1 MSGFSL
7 DWLRR
12 REPYD
17 VAARDRELARAFAAT
32 LTRSSSCPVRVL
44 DLASGTGASFRA
56 LAPAVG
62 IDQHWLLADYDIELA
77 AVHAEETA
85 HWARTAGWST
95 NIEQVDTGT
104 RVEVRAGTR
113 SWVAEA
119 CIVDV
124 HDLDAL
130 AFAQFDGVTTSAFL
144 DLVSEPWLD
153 GFARRLAYAR
163 RPLLAMLS
171 VDGRRDWQP
180 NLPGDDAIG
189 TAFEQHQARDKGL
202 GAALGPA
209 AAQRL
214 AGLLQASGMTTKL
227 VRADWQ
233 IGPAATDMLRCLLE
247 ETVHA
252 ASEARPDCEP
262 SFERW
267 HAHRRAQLSQGLLS
281 LTVGHLD
288 LLALPGADGDSS
300 A

>member
-7 DWLRR
+7 EWLRR

-17 VAARDRELARAFAAT
+17 VAARDRELARGFAAT
-32 LTRSSSCPVRVL
+32 LARSSRSPVRVL

-56 LAPAVG
+56 LAPVVG
-62 IDQHWLLADYDIELA
+62 IDQHWLLADNDIGLA
-77 AVHAEETA
+77 AAQAEETA

-95 NIEQVDTGT
+95 SIEQVDTGT
-104 RVEVRAGTR
+104 CVEVRAGTR

-119 CIVDV
+119 CVVDV
-124 HDLDAL
+124 QDLDAL
-130 AFAQFDGVTTSAFL
+130 AFEQFDAVTTSAFL
-144 DLVSEPWLD
+144 DLVPAPWLD

-180 NLPGDDAIG
+180 NRHGDDAIG
-189 TAFEQHQARDKGL
+189 QAFEQHQARDKGM

-214 AGLLQASGMTTKL
+214 AGLLQAAGMTTKL

-233 IGPAATDMLRCLLE
+233 IGPAATDMLGSLLD
-247 ETVHA
+247 ETLHA
-252 ASEARPDCEP
+252 ASATRADCRP

-288 LLALPGADGDSS
+288 LLALPAAEGDSS